1 MIFKKELIMILLL
14 FTLLYITKNFYD
26 SYRLFIFFMPVFLWF
41 LYANLKNYYSSYSII
56 RFSNFLTWQKKL
68 LLIIGEYSIIGALIL
83 SIDNLFISITP
94 GNRALIGAVFLQ
106 YFLFLLLIGITITIS
121 KISYK
126 RSIIVT
132 VILLL
137 LSMTD
142 FPIFRFLKTL
152 YDLRQ
157 INDTNIFKSIIYF
170 LGLNVI
176 LYGVYIIKNKIK
188 GGSYEYS

>member
-1 MIFKKELIMILLL
+1 MIFKKKFIIILLIFL
-14 FTLLYITKNFYD
+14 MQYITKDFYD

-41 LYANLKNYYSSYSII
+41 LYVNLKEYYSSYSII
-56 RFSNFLTWQKKL
+56 RFSNFFDWQKKL

-83 SIDNLFISITP
+83 SIDNLFISTTP
-94 GNRALIGAVFLQ
+94 NNQALVGAVFLQ
-106 YFLFLLLIGITITIS
+106 YFLFLLLIGITIIIS

-126 RSIIVT
+126 RSVIVN

-137 LSMTD
+137 LSMSD

-157 INDTNIFKSIIYF
+157 INDTNIFRSIIYF
-170 LGLNVI
+170 IGLNII
-176 LYGVYIIKNKIK
+176 LYSIYIIKNKVK

>member
-1 MIFKKELIMILLL
+1 MTFKKELIMILLL
-14 FTLLYITKNFYD
+14 FTLLYIIKNFYD

-41 LYANLKNYYSSYSII
+41 LYVNLKNYYSSYSII

-132 VILLL
+132 VIMLL

-142 FPIFRFLKTL
+142 IPIFRFLKTL

-157 INDTNIFKSIIYF
+157 INDTNIFMSIIYF

-176 LYGVYIIKNKIK
+176 LYGVYIIKSKIR